1 MIWVFRLTVNWA
13 WATTSPNSA
22 DPASFTWDNSG
33 WFDSLYRRRRWTH
46 WCSPSPPIVWTP
58 ATVYWSASTV
68 SCYRGCRWFR
78 TPQLV
83 SSLEPE
89 GSSTWRQ
96 CYATFTGYQYGKG
109 SSSRRPYWIIVDE
122 FTTVSGKL
130 VTINHNNNTNSPWP
144 NPTRSSVYSTMDWM
158 HTMNKHWQH
167 TPGLFMNV
175 VNGTHRNTNHADTE

>member
-22 DPASFTWDNSG
+22 DAVSFTWDNSG
-33 WFDSLYRRRRWTH
+33 WFDSLWRRRRWTH
-46 WCSPSPPIVWTP
+46 WCSPSSLIVWTP

-83 SSLEPE
+83 SSLEPG

-96 CYATFTGYQYGKG
+96 CYATFTSYQYGKG
-109 SSSRRPYWIIVDE
+109 SSSRRPYWYTSVFMAWLHHTWHHTAHRSLLKLDVRTCDPRQQDNSLCRVLGQ
-122 FTTVSGKL
+122 FT
-130 VTINHNNNTNSPWP
+130 
-144 NPTRSSVYSTMDWM
+144 
-158 HTMNKHWQH
+158 
-167 TPGLFMNV
+167 V
-175 VNGTHRNTNHADTE
+175 VVALLYTAL